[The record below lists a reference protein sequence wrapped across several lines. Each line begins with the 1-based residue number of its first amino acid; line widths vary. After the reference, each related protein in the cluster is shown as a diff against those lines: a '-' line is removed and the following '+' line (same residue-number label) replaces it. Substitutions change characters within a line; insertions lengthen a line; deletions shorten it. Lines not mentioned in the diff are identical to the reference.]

1 MTDRP
6 DVETLRPLVSPRSVA
21 VIGASDDP
29 TRIGGRPLAYMLR
42 SGFAGP
48 LWPVNPKRE
57 TIQGLKAYASV
68 ADLPEAPD
76 ACIVAVPAA
85 MVPDT
90 LEACAAKGAKA
101 AVVFS
106 SGFAEMGEEG
116 RIAQD
121 RIRAIARAGGIRV
134 LGPNCL
140 GVFNAH
146 SGWIATFS
154 SSVEHQA
161 PKPGPVAIASQ
172 SGAYGSHAF
181 ALMRARGVQT
191 GIMITTG
198 NEADVDLADAIGYLV
213 RDEATRVIA
222 AYAEGIR
229 DGEALRSALAAAAA
243 AQKPVIFMK
252 VGRSKVGAAAAAS
265 HTAALAGSDRVYD
278 GLFAQYGVMRVNST
292 DELLDAAYAA
302 AQGRF
307 PAGDRLGIMT
317 ISGGVGVQMAD
328 AAEDL
333 GLAVPAMPEAAQ
345 RTLQDLLPYA
355 AVRNPVDVT
364 AQAFNDISLVGTN
377 LRMMLEAGGYDVV
390 VAFFTVVAGS
400 RAIADP
406 LIATLTEARKRFP
419 ERSVILSLVASAEI
433 VGKYEAAGYPMYED
447 PTRAVAA
454 AAALTRFGRFFA
466 RPAEP
471 APPAVPE
478 GAPSVPAKM
487 LAEQDAAD
495 LLEAWGVPFAARR
508 LCRSEDE
515 AVKAAAALGDAVVL
529 KIASPDIQ
537 HKTEVRGVIVG
548 VRGEEAVRRAYH
560 ALVERVPLVRPDALI
575 EGVIVAAMAPAGVE
589 AVIGV
594 QRDPTFGPVVM
605 VGLGGVLV
613 EVLEDVAFRLA
624 PFGVDEAR
632 RMIAELK
639 GARIFAGVRGAP
651 PADVEALAEL
661 LARVSVF
668 AAAEADRVAS
678 VDLNPVRVLPAG
690 QGVLAL
696 DALIVPEGLVP
707 TAAEPREDA

>member
-1 MTDRP
+1 MNDRP
-6 DVETLRPLVSPRSVA
+6 DVETLRALISPRSIA

-29 TRIGGRPLAYMLR
+29 TRIGGRPLGYMLR
-42 SGFAGP
+42 SGFQGP
-48 LWPVNPKRE
+48 LWPVNPRRE
-57 TIQGLKAYASV
+57 VVQGLPAFASV
-68 ADLPEAPD
+68 DALPEAPD

-85 MVPDT
+85 AVPET

-116 RIAQD
+116 RAAQD
-121 RIRAIARAGGIRV
+121 RVRAIARAGGIRV

-146 SGWIATFS
+146 NGWIATFS
-154 SSVEHQA
+154 SSVERE
-161 PKPGPVAIASQ
+161 PPRPGPVAIASQ

-181 ALMRARGVQT
+181 ALLRMRGVET
-191 GIMITTG
+191 GVMVTTG
-198 NEADVDLADAIGYLV
+198 NEADVDLADCIGYLV
-213 RDEATRVIA
+213 RDEHTKVIC

-229 DGEALRSALAAAAA
+229 DGEALRQALADAAA

-278 GLFAQYGVMRVNST
+278 GLFAQYGVMRVDST
-292 DELLDAAYAA
+292 DQFLDAAYAA

-328 AAEDL
+328 SAEDL
-333 GLAVPAMPEAAQ
+333 GLAVPEMPAAAQ
-345 RTLQDLLPYA
+345 QTLKALLPYA

-364 AQAFNDISLVGTN
+364 AQAFNDLSLVGTN
-377 LRMMLEAGGYDVV
+377 LRLMLEQGGYDVV

-400 RAIADP
+400 RAMADA
-406 LIATLTEARKRFP
+406 LVATLAETRAAFADRAI
-419 ERSVILSLVASAEI
+419 ILSLVASPEI
-433 VGKYEAAGYPMYED
+433 VRKYEDGGYPVYED

-466 RPAEP
+466 RPVEP
-471 APPAVPE
+471 APPAIPG
-478 GAPSVPAKM
+478 GAPQVPARM
-487 LAEQDAAD
+487 LAEHEATD
-495 LLEAWGVPFAARR
+495 LLEAWGVPFVARR
-508 LCRSEDE
+508 LARSADE
-515 AVKAAAALGDAVVL
+515 AAAAAAAIGGRVVL
-529 KIASPDIQ
+529 KIASTDIP
-537 HKTEVRGVIVG
+537 HKTEVGGVIVG
-548 VRGEEAVRRAYH
+548 VEGPDAVRAGY
-560 ALVERVPLVRPDALI
+560 ATLVERVGQARPDAAV
-575 EGVIVAAMAPAGVE
+575 EGVIVAAMAPDGVE

-594 QRDPTFGPVVM
+594 HRDPTFGPVVM
-605 VGLGGVLV
+605 VGLGGVLI

-624 PFGVDEAR
+624 PFGVAEAR
-632 RMIAELK
+632 RMIASLK
-639 GARIFAGVRGAP
+639 GAKVFAGVRGAP
-651 PADVEALAEL
+651 PADVEALADL

-668 AAAEADRVAS
+668 AAAEADRVDS

-690 QGVLAL
+690 QGVVAL
-696 DALIVPEGLVP
+696 DALIV
-707 TAAEPREDA
+707 AATG

>member
-1 MTDRP
+1 MPAHSHDRP
-6 DVETLRPLVSPRSVA
+6 PVETLRALVSPRSIA

-29 TRIGGRPLAYMLR
+29 TRIGGRPVGYMLR

-48 LWPVNPKRE
+48 IWPVNPKRD

-68 ADLPEAPD
+68 ADLPDAPD
-76 ACIVAVPAA
+76 AVIVAVPAA
-85 MVPDT
+85 VVPET
-90 LEACAAKGAKA
+90 IEACAAKGAKA

-121 RIRAIARAGGIRV
+121 RLRAIARAGGIRV

-154 SSVEHQA
+154 SSMEREL
-161 PKPGPVAIASQ
+161 PTPGPVAIASQ

-181 ALMRARGVQT
+181 ALMRTRGVGT

-213 RDEATRVIA
+213 RDEPTKVIV

-229 DGEALRSALAAAAA
+229 DGDALREALAGAAAAG
-243 AQKPVIFMK
+243 KPVIFMK

-307 PAGDRLGIMT
+307 PNGDRLGIVT

-328 AAEDL
+328 AAEQF
-333 GLAVPAMPEAAQ
+333 GLSVPEMPEAAQ
-345 RTLQDLLPYA
+345 RELKALIPYA
-355 AVRNPVDVT
+355 AVRNPVDIT
-364 AQAFNDISLVGTN
+364 AQAFNDLSLIGTN
-377 LRMMLEAGGYDVV
+377 LRMMLAEGGYDVI

-400 RAIADP
+400 RAIVAA
-406 LIATLTEARKRFP
+406 LIAALTEARDQFP
-419 ERSVILSLVASAEI
+419 DRSIMLSLVGTPDI
-433 VGKYEAAGYPMYED
+433 VRQYEAAGYPVYED

-454 AAALTRFGRFFA
+454 AAAITRFGRFFA

-471 APPAVPE
+471 APPAAPR
-478 GAPSVPAKM
+478 GAPRVPATM
-487 LAEQDAAD
+487 LSEHDAAD
-495 LLEAWGVPFAARR
+495 LLEAWGVPFVPRR
-508 LCRSEDE
+508 LVTTEE
-515 AVKAAAALGDAVVL
+515 QAVRAAEEFGGKVVL

-537 HKTEVRGVIVG
+537 HKTEVGGVIVG
-548 VRGEEAVRRAYH
+548 VKGGEEVARGYH
-560 ALVERVPLVRPDALI
+560 ALTERVPLVRPDALI
-575 EGVIVAAMAPAGVE
+575 DGVIVAAMAPAGVE

-613 EVLEDVAFRLA
+613 EVLEDVTFRLA
-624 PFGVDEAR
+624 PFGVAEAR

-639 GARIFAGVRGAP
+639 GARIFDGVRGAP
-651 PADVEALAEL
+651 PADVEALAGL

-668 AAAEADRVAS
+668 AAAEAERIAS
-678 VDLNPVRVLPAG
+678 VDLNPVRVLPVG

-696 DALIVPEGLVP
+696 DALIVPALDP
-707 TAAEPREDA
+707 

>member
-6 DVETLRPLVSPRSVA
+6 DVSTLRALVAPRSIA

-29 TRIGGRPLAYMLR
+29 TRIGGRPLGYMLR

-48 LWPVNPKRE
+48 IWPVNPKRE
-57 TIQGLKAYASV
+57 TIQGLPAFASV
-68 ADLPEAPD
+68 GALPAAPD

-116 RIAQD
+116 RAAQD

-146 SGWIATFS
+146 NGWIATFS
-154 SSVEHQA
+154 SSVEHE
-161 PKPGPVAIASQ
+161 PPRPGPVAIASQ

-181 ALMRARGVQT
+181 TVMRARGVQS
-191 GIMITTG
+191 GILITTG

-213 RDEATRVIA
+213 RDETTRVIV

-229 DGEALRSALAAAAA
+229 DGDAMRRALAEAAAAH
-243 AQKPVIFMK
+243 KPVIFMK
-252 VGRSKVGAAAAAS
+252 VGRSAIGAAAAAS

-278 GLFAQYGVMRVNST
+278 GLFAQYGVMRVDTT
-292 DELLDAAYAA
+292 DQMVDAAYAA
-302 AQGRF
+302 ARGRF

-333 GLAVPAMPEAAQ
+333 GLQVPAMPDAAQ
-345 RTLQDLLPYA
+345 NTLKELLPYA
-355 AVRNPVDVT
+355 AVRNPVDIT
-364 AQAFNDISLVGTN
+364 AQAFNDLSLIGTN
-377 LRMMLEAGGYDVV
+377 LRLMLEEGDYDVV

-400 RAIADP
+400 RAIADG
-406 LIATLTEARKRFP
+406 LIRTMAETRERFP
-419 ERSVILSLVASAEI
+419 DRSIILSLIAAADI
-433 VGKYEAAGYPMYED
+433 VKRYEDGGYPVFED

-466 RPAEP
+466 RPAELP
-471 APPAVPE
+471 PPPVPMEAPP
-478 GAPSVPAKM
+478 VPAEA
-487 LAEQDAAD
+487 LAEHRAAD
-495 LLEAWGVPFAARR
+495 LLEAWGVPFVARR
-508 LCRSEDE
+508 LAASADD
-515 AVKAAAALGDAVVL
+515 AVAAASAIGGRVVL
-529 KIASPDIQ
+529 KIASPDIA
-537 HKTEVRGVIVG
+537 HKTEIGGVIVG
-548 VRGEEAVRRAYH
+548 VDGDDAVRRGY
-560 ALVERVPLVRPDALI
+560 DTLI
-575 EGVIVAAMAPAGVE
+575 ERARRAVPEARIDGVIVAAMAADGVE

-605 VGLGGVLV
+605 VGLGGVLI

-632 RMIAELK
+632 RMIAGLK
-639 GARIFAGVRGAP
+639 GAKLFAGVRGAP

-668 AAAEADRVAS
+668 AAAEAERIDS
-678 VDLNPVRVLPAG
+678 VDLNPVRVLPVG
-690 QGVLAL
+690 RGVVAL
-696 DALIVPEGLVP
+696 DALIVP
-707 TAAEPREDA
+707 AIREEER